1 MLRGARLTRHGCLRA
16 GLALCALAAA
26 SVATACGSG
35 GGGSGTPTLN
45 WYAFNEPGGAYDQ
58 AVADCNKEA
67 KGKYKIVYQKLPT
80 DANQQRELVVR
91 RLAAKDDSIDIIGM
105 DVIWT
110 AELARAG
117 WILPWKGQRETVAK
131 EGKLQGPLKTVE
143 YKGTVYG
150 LPFTSNTQLLWYRKD
165 EVPNPGNEVTW
176 DQLIKTA
183 EEKGKS
189 IEVQAAQY
197 EGLTV
202 WVNALIAGAGG
213 QIVDQAGN
221 VKVDSTAKDAAE
233 IMSKLANSSAAPPGM
248 SINKEDEARI
258 GFETGRSIYEINYP
272 FVYPSA
278 AAVGK
283 DFQKNMGWARY
294 PRTVP
299 DKPSRPPLGG
309 INLGISAYSNHPDQ
323 AFDAAE
329 CLASDQHQ
337 VVAAVKGGLPPTTE
351 SVYDNPQVKKAY
363 PFSTLLRKS
372 IDDAAPRPVTPAYN
386 DISLAIQKTFHP
398 PDGIDPNSIES
409 QLRDRL
415 DKAAEGKIF

>member
-1 MLRGARLTRHGCLRA
+1 MNGFRA
-16 GLALCALAAA
+16 GTALCLILAA

-35 GGGSGTPTLN
+35 GSGGGTPTIN
-45 WYAFNEPGGAYDQ
+45 WYTFNEPGGAYDQ

-67 KGKYKIVYQKLPT
+67 NGKYKIVYQKLPT
-80 DANQQRELVVR
+80 DANQQREQIVR
-91 RLAAKDDSIDIIGM
+91 RLAAEDDSIDIIGA

-110 AELARAG
+110 AELAEAG
-117 WILPWKGQRETVAK
+117 WILPWEGDREKVAT
-131 EGKLQGPLKTVE
+131 EGKLEGPLKTVE
-143 YKGTVYG
+143 YKDKVYA

-165 EVPNPGNEVTW
+165 EVPDPGNEVTW

-202 WVNALIAGAGG
+202 WVNSLIAGAGG
-213 QIVDQAGN
+213 QIVDQDGN
-221 VKVDSTAKDAAE
+221 VKVDDATKQAAE
-233 IMSKLANSSAAPPGM
+233 VISKLANSSAAPPGM
-248 SINKEDEARI
+248 STNKEDEARI
-258 GFETGRSIYEINYP
+258 GFESGRSIYEINYP

-278 AAVGK
+278 AGVSEE
-283 DFQKNMGWARY
+283 FQKNMGWARY

-309 INLGISAYSNHPDQ
+309 INLAISNFTNHPDE
-323 AFDAAE
+323 AFAAAE
-329 CLASDQHQ
+329 CIGNDKHQ
-337 VVAAVKGGLPPTTE
+337 AIAAEKGGLPPTTA
-351 SVYDNPQVKKAY
+351 SVYDTPEVKKAY
-363 PFSTLLRKS
+363 PFADLLRES
-372 IDDAAPRPVTPAYN
+372 IDAAAPRPVTPAYN
-386 DISLAIQKTFHP
+386 DISLAIQKTFNP

-409 QLRDRL
+409 ELRDRL